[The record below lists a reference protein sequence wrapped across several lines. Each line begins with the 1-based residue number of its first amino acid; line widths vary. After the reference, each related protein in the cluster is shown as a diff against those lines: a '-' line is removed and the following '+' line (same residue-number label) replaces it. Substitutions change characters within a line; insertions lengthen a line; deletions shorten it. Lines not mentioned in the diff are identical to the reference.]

1 MREKRNVAVQM
12 PVSNPEVRGRVGM
25 QMLIEQLFNECLIS
39 ARHTALGAAREI
51 AVNKQ
56 MWCPELLEP
65 TFAWRKTSKQ
75 P

>member
-1 MREKRNVAVQM
+1 M
-12 PVSNPEVRGRVGM
+12 
-25 QMLIEQLFNECLIS
+25 S
-39 ARHTALGAAREI
+39 AQYLPGTLLGAAREI

-65 TFAWRKTSKQ
+65 TFAWRKTSRQ